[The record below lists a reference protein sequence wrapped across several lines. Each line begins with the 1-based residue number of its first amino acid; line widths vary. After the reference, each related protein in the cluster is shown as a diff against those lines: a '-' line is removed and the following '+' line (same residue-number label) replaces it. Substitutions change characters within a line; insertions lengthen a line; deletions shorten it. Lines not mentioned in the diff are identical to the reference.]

1 MFPDSCAAHV
11 AHIGAVGVFFETY
24 GPECFRSGVMH
35 SLFQGFRPLLVRF
48 TLPFLLFGRTI

>member
-24 GPECFRSGVMH
+24 GPESFRSGVMH